1 MNSATRKSIRV
12 LIVEDTRVVA
22 EYLTALL
29 RSDPT
34 IEVVGV
40 AVDGEEAV
48 AATQRLNPDVITMDI
63 NMPRMDG
70 FEATRRIMELRPVPI
85 VVVCGGLSIDEA
97 AINARALEAGA
108 LAVVASPSG
117 IGTIDHTASTRYLIN
132 TVKLMS
138 EVKVVRRWP
147 RHSAASPVPSVS
159 PDIARAGSIQAIA
172 IGASTGGPAALQI
185 ILAGLP
191 KDFPY
196 PVLIVQHMTP
206 GFVQGFVDWLTGA
219 SGFPVRVATDGETVL
234 PGHAYV
240 APDDFHMGMR
250 QGNRVQ
256 LTHNIRESAMCP
268 SVSYLFGSVE
278 KLYGPNVVGILLT
291 GMGRDGVDELKRLKN
306 AGAMTMVQDEA
317 SSVVH
322 GMPGEAIQIG
332 AAQHILSPQAIART
346 LALMSARSPLS

>member
-1 MNSATRKSIRV
+1 MSETRKPIRV

-29 RSDPT
+29 RSDPL

-40 AVDGEEAV
+40 AIDGEEAV

-85 VVVCGGLSIDEA
+85 VVVCGGLSTDAA

-117 IGTIDHTASTRYLIN
+117 IGAVDHTASTRYLIN

-147 RHSAASPVPSVS
+147 RQPIAAPVPFASPDV
-159 PDIARAGSIQAIA
+159 ARADSIQVIA
-172 IGASTGGPAALQI
+172 IGASTGGPAALQT

-206 GFVQGFVDWLTGA
+206 GFVHGFVDWLGNA
-219 SGFPVRVATDGETVL
+219 SGFPVRVATDGEALL

-240 APDDFHMGMR
+240 APDDFHMGVR

-256 LTHNIRESAMCP
+256 LTRNIKENTMCP

-278 KLYGPNVVGILLT
+278 KAYGANVVAILLT
-291 GMGRDGVDELKRLKN
+291 GMGRDGADELKRLKN
-306 AGAMTMVQDEA
+306 VGAMTIAQDEA

-332 AAQHILSPQAIART
+332 AAQHILSPQEIART
-346 LALMSARSPLS
+346 LALMSARLPVS

>member
-1 MNSATRKSIRV
+1 MKQALNKSIRV

-22 EYLTALL
+22 EYLTHVLQ
-29 RSDPT
+29 SDPS
-34 IEVVGV
+34 IDVVGV
-40 AVDGEEAV
+40 ANDGE
-48 AATQRLNPDVITMDI
+48 AAITAAQRLNPDVITMDI

-70 FEATRRIMELRPVPI
+70 YEATRRIMEERPIPI
-85 VVVCGGLSIDEA
+85 VVVCGGLSADEA
-97 AINARALEAGA
+97 AINAKALAAGA

-117 IGTIDHTASTRYLIN
+117 MGAIDHTASTRYLIN

-147 RHSAASPVPSVS
+147 RHAASSAAAASADMV
-159 PDIARAGSIQAIA
+159 RAGAIQAVA
-172 IGASTGGPAALQI
+172 IGASTGGPAALQT

-206 GFVQGFVDWLTGA
+206 GFVHGFVDWLSNATG
-219 SGFPVRVATDGETVL
+219 FRVRVATDGEALL
-234 PGHAYV
+234 PGQAYV
-240 APDDFHMGMR
+240 APDDFHMGVR
-250 QGNRVQ
+250 QGNRIQ
-256 LTHNIRESAMCP
+256 LMPSVKDHSMCP
-268 SVSYLFGSVE
+268 SVSHLFGSVE
-278 KLYGPNVVGILLT
+278 KLYGPNVIGILLT

-306 AGAMTMVQDEA
+306 IGAITVAQDAE

-332 AAQHILSPQAIART
+332 AAQHVLSPQAIACTLTTMAART
-346 LALMSARSPLS
+346 PVS